1 MGMCRGKMYS
11 KVCSS
16 HEVSCTFVIDIKDK
30 ERVD

>member
-1 MGMCRGKMYS
+1 MGS